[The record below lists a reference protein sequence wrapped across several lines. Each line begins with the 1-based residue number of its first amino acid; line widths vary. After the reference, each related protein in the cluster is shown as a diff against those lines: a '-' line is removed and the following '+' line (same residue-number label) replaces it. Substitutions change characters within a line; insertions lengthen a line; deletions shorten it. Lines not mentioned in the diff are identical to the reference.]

1 MGIKIR
7 KFNRNRR
14 LNEDDTNQQQA
25 QSQTQDNNQQ
35 PVQNQ
40 QPAQPQQPQQQS
52 VQQSAQQQPAQQQDN
67 NQQQLPQNVSNF
79 LNRLAENIRNNNI
92 YWALAMNIPE
102 ELQKEVPEFK
112 QGNQAAA
119 DGIKA
124 WDDFKKNP
132 SKETYD
138 TFINKVGDFALSKQ
152 PQQAQQPAP
161 ETKPAQPVQNNN
173 QNQPSANAQSTQE
186 ANMLQDSKIAEF
198 GGKLHERLVESL
210 KMDYYAQQIAMG
222 IRD

>member
-14 LNEDDTNQQQA
+14 LNEDDTNQPQA

-52 VQQSAQQQPAQQQDN
+52 VQNQQQQPAQQQDN

-79 LNRLAENIRNNNI
+79 LNGLAENIRNNNI

-138 TFINKVGDFALSKQ
+138 AFINKVGDFALSKQ
-152 PQQAQQPAP
+152 SQQAQQPAQ
-161 ETKPAQPVQNNN
+161 ETKPVQPVQNNN
-173 QNQPSANAQSTQE
+173 QNQASANAQST
-186 ANMLQDSKIAEF
+186 
-198 GGKLHERLVESL
+198 
-210 KMDYYAQQIAMG
+210 
-222 IRD
+222 

>member
-1 MGIKIR
+1 MD
-7 KFNRNRR
+7 RR

-40 QPAQPQQPQQQS
+40 QPNQLQQPQQQS
-52 VQQSAQQQPAQQQDN
+52 VQNQQPAQQQDN

-79 LNRLAENIRNNNI
+79 LNGLAENIRNNNI

-102 ELQKEVPEFK
+102 ELQKEVPEFR

-138 TFINKVGDFALSKQ
+138 TFINKVGDFALSRQ

-161 ETKPAQPVQNNN
+161 ETQPAQPVQNNN
-173 QNQPSANAQSTQE
+173 QNQAPANAQSTQE
-186 ANMLQDSKIAEF
+186 ANML
-198 GGKLHERLVESL
+198 
-210 KMDYYAQQIAMG
+210 
-222 IRD
+222 